1 MKCLKIFPVILLYI
15 VPTVLSA
22 QESIIISL
30 NKIDSVDYYVILEK
44 NANSSELWARSQ
56 PFAKSKTDIKLATVE
71 TKIEKGTS
79 KYITRGRHF
88 TRENRVEAGKGP
100 APGSGVATIAGGP
113 NELLP
118 VCIVLIVPN
127 TSMAFINAMKDDR
140 IIIADNFKKTD
151 FGDMKDV
158 NCHGLMSCDLPEV
171 AIEEALNDYSIAN

>member
-1 MKCLKIFPVILLYI
+1 MKCLKIFPVILLCI
-15 VPTVLSA
+15 IPTVLSA

-88 TRENRVEAGKGP
+88 TRENRVEAGKGN
-100 APGSGVATIAGGP
+100 APGSGVATIAGGT

-127 TSMAFINAMKDDR
+127 TSMSFINAMKEDR

-171 AIEEALNDYSIAN
+171 AMEEALNDYSIAN